1 MNTDFKILEDLKNS
15 FIEALPTILG
25 LLAFV
30 IISWILL
37 KLFLFL
43 LKRFLKFSQL
53 HLLNEKINGNEFLH
67 TLNFKINLPVV
78 IHKVVKWILVL
89 IIVLIGSELF
99 GLDRISDAVLSF
111 LGYLPTLISA
121 IVILTAGLY
130 LASYLKE
137 TVKNLLKSFDLNG
150 SNSISNIVFF
160 VILVITVI
168 ISLNQLGVN
177 TEIITSNLSIILG
190 SILLAF
196 TIAMGLGSKD
206 VILRLI
212 LGFYTRKNLEIGKK
226 IKIDTTVGSII
237 SIDNICLV
245 LQTDTSRIVYPIKT
259 IVNKKIEILED

>member
-15 FIEALPTILG
+15 ILELLPTVLGVLIFIL
-25 LLAFV
+25 V
-30 IISWILL
+30 SWILL
-37 KLFLFL
+37 KIILFL

-78 IHKVVKWILVL
+78 IHKVVKWMLVL
-89 IIVLIGSELF
+89 IIILLGSELF

-121 IVILTAGLY
+121 VVILTAGLY
-130 LASYLKE
+130 LAGYLKE

-150 SNSISNIVFF
+150 SNSISTIVFF
-160 VILVITVI
+160 VVLIISVI

-190 SILLAF
+190 CC
-196 TIAMGLGSKD
+196 
-206 VILRLI
+206 
-212 LGFYTRKNLEIGKK
+212 
-226 IKIDTTVGSII
+226 II
-237 SIDNICLV
+237 SLYNCYGIGVKRCYTQIDFWV
-245 LQTDTSRIVYPIKT
+245 LHPKKFRNRKK
-259 IVNKKIEILED
+259 NKNRYHCGLNYLY